1 MAVQKT
7 ETNPLTLRQN
17 KNYICHTFVEQL
29 LKGMNYKKFRESKK
43 EYFVTKDGR
52 FTKAEIIKQLETWLT
67 QKLGEPQ
74 DFFDKNQVKED
85 KK

>member
-1 MAVQKT
+1 
-7 ETNPLTLRQN
+7 
-17 KNYICHTFVEQL
+17 
-29 LKGMNYKKFRESKK
+29 MNYKKFRESKK

-67 QKLGEPQ
+67 QRKGEPQ
-74 DFFDKNQVKED
+74 DFFDKNEVKED